1 MAAHNQMVCNS
12 GPGGSSER
20 LTTLCPLAHRYM
32 SDTFPLQHWRPRKG
46 CAGPG
51 GGGWLRDP
59 QGLSHGKWDWKGH
72 SRYGWQ
78 RAGD

>member
-20 LTTLCPLAHRYM
+20 LNTLCPLAHRYM

-46 CAGPG
+46 CAGPWRRG
-51 GGGWLRDP
+51 VAQVSTGAVTWEM
-59 QGLSHGKWDWKGH
+59 GLERSQQVWVAESW
-72 SRYGWQ
+72 
-78 RAGD
+78 